1 MAKNHDYS
9 TPFML
14 ILSVFLAIFR
24 FSCLSFRYI
33 PYLDDYV
40 QYFYYPSFENPWQT
54 ILLGGPKILFT
65 RPLAGLCDRFLWSF
79 FNNNLGFALSII
91 SFLYGISG
99 VLFYKTLE
107 SINLHPSSLFLV
119 FYLLF
124 PLNIE
129 GTYWLSAS
137 TRIVV
142 SLFFIALSSYFIVK
156 SKTLLFALFS
166 FLSMWFYEQTA
177 LLSVFIGVSLSLFS
191 KQPKAIVSP
200 ILNLLALSGF
210 YLMLGK
216 YSDNA
221 DRLVMSF
228 SQQHFSNLGAQ
239 VYEFLFPLS
248 FNLVVN
254 GFCRGLAF
262 LMQNHMLWWLFLLVV
277 LASLFFEVSK
287 SQSYTTSTKKLVWG
301 LVLSFIPF
309 LPFLISSNENLNF
322 RNFVPCLL
330 GIALIFEDL
339 LVRISRSLLPTLCSV
354 LVCIFSIVA
363 SCEVVDYDHT
373 ATADLNLAIEISQS
387 LPKDAKTFNYQIN
400 TPDYYQ
406 QSAPKND
413 HIMSM
418 TASDWGPTGIV
429 RAISGNKLIEITLD
443 KNPKK

>member
-1 MAKNHDYS
+1 MLKNHDYS
-9 TPFML
+9 TPFIL
-14 ILSVFLAIFR
+14 ILSIFLAVFR
-24 FSCLSFRYI
+24 FSALSFRYI

-40 QYFYYPSFENPWQT
+40 QYFYYPSFTDPCHT

-65 RPLAGLCDRFLWSF
+65 RPLAGLCDRFLWSLVAH
-79 FNNNLGFALSII
+79 NLGVSLVII

-99 VLFYKTLE
+99 VLFYKTFEYL
-107 SINLHPSSLFLV
+107 NLHPSPLFLV

-142 SLFFIALSSYFIVK
+142 SLFLISLSCFFLIK
-156 SKTLLFALFS
+156 NQTLLFALFS
-166 FLSMWFYEQTA
+166 FVSMWFYEQTA
-177 LLSVFIGVSLSLFS
+177 LLSVFLGISLSLFS

-200 ILNLLALSGF
+200 ILNLIILSGF
-210 YLMLGK
+210 YLIFGK

-221 DRLVMSF
+221 DRLALSF
-228 SQQHFSNLGAQ
+228 SQKSFSNIGAQ

-248 FNLVVN
+248 FNLVT
-254 GFCRGLAF
+254 RGLYRGIAF
-262 LMQNHMLWWLFLLVV
+262 LMQKHLLWWLFLLVI
-277 LASLFFEVSK
+277 LSSLFFELSK
-287 SQSYTTSTKKLVWG
+287 SQSYTTSTKKLIWG
-301 LVLSFIPF
+301 LTLSFVPL
-309 LPFLISSNENLNF
+309 LPFFISSNENLNF

-339 LVRISRSLLPTLCSV
+339 LIRVFRSLCPTICGLVVFVFSV
-354 LVCIFSIVA
+354 IA
-363 SCEVVDYDHT
+363 ACEVVDYTHT
-373 ATADLNLAIEISQS
+373 ATADLDLAIKISQV
-387 LPKDAKTFNYQIN
+387 LPKDAKTFNYQIS
-400 TPDYYQ
+400 TPDYYP

-429 RAISGNKLIEITLD
+429 RAISGNKRVEITLD

>member
-1 MAKNHDYS
+1 MLKNHDNS
-9 TPFML
+9 TPF
-14 ILSVFLAIFR
+14 ILVLSIFLAVFR

-40 QYFYYPSFENPWQT
+40 QYFYYPSFANPWQT

-79 FNNNLGFALSII
+79 FAHNLGIALVII

-99 VLFYKTLE
+99 VLFYKTFEVL
-107 SINLHPSSLFLV
+107 NLQPSPLFLV

-124 PLNIE
+124 PLNTE

-142 SLFFIALSSYFIVK
+142 SLFLIALSGYSLVK
-156 SKTLLFALFS
+156 RQTTLFALFS

-177 LLSVFIGVSLSLFS
+177 LLSVFVGISLSLFS
-191 KQPKAIVSP
+191 KQPKALVFP
-200 ILNLLALSGF
+200 ILNLIALSGF
-210 YLMLGK
+210 YLIFGK

-221 DRLVMSF
+221 DRLILSF
-228 SQQHFSNLGAQ
+228 SQQHFSNLGIQ

-248 FNLVVN
+248 FNLVTL
-254 GFCRGLAF
+254 GFYRGIAC
-262 LMQNHMLWWLFLLVV
+262 LMQKHLLGWLFLLII
-277 LASLFFEVSK
+277 LSSLFFETSK

-301 LVLSFIPF
+301 LTLTFVPL
-309 LPFLISSNENLNF
+309 LPFFISSNENLNF

-330 GIALIFEDL
+330 GIALIFENLLSRIFRFFCPTICAL
-339 LVRISRSLLPTLCSV
+339 LVFVFSV
-354 LVCIFSIVA
+354 VA
-363 SCEVVDYDHT
+363 VCEVMDYNHT
-373 ATADLNLAIEISQS
+373 ATADLNLAMEISHA
-387 LPKDAKTFNYQIN
+387 LPKDVKTFNYRID
-400 TPDYYQ
+400 TPDYYP

-429 RAISGNKLIEITLD
+429 RAISGNKRVEITLD
-443 KNPKK
+443 KN